1 MAILRHLISLVWNL
15 FMENRILKNFL
26 VGLIL
31 FLMGAGVAWA
41 FTLLFGFERLRSV
54 VGVGY
59 LQTYILKKII
69 LLVVPWAYPS
79 TRGLTEKGWMRKLLL
94 LIGIVVFVGDVM
106 FWTAAALGVI

>member
-41 FTLLFGFERLRSV
+41 FTWLFGFERLRSV

-59 LQTYILKKII
+59 FLTYLLAII
-69 LLVVPWAYPS
+69 FLFVVPWAYPS

-106 FWTAAALGVI
+106 FWTAAAFGVI

>member
-31 FLMGAGVAWA
+31 FLMGAGVVWA
-41 FTLLFGFERLRSV
+41 FTWLFGFERLRPV

-59 LQTYILKKII
+59 FLTYLLTII
-69 LLVVPWAYPS
+69 FLFVVPWAFPS

>member
-41 FTLLFGFERLRSV
+41 FTWLMKL
-54 VGVGY
+54 
-59 LQTYILKKII
+59 
-69 LLVVPWAYPS
+69 PS
-79 TRGLTEKGWMRKLLL
+79 LSK
-94 LIGIVVFVGDVM
+94 
-106 FWTAAALGVI
+106 ALA